1 MAKTKRKIT
10 CLNNICS
17 EGLEVF
23 PDSYELSSDKEGA
36 DAWMCRS
43 IDLHDEEFPLELRAI
58 GRAGAGVNNIPLKRC
73 SEEGIV
79 VFNAPGANANAVC
92 ELVVAMLILS
102 LRDILGGTEAVR
114 KLQRENGL
122 AVQSNTDI
130 QDIAKRVEVVKKN
143 YVGTEVRGKTLGI
156 IGLGAVGNLVA
167 DAAIGLG
174 VQVLGYDPV
183 IHIEHALRLNTQVN
197 LMSDL
202 DELLA
207 QVDFLSVHVPLN
219 DSSRH
224 MINAEK
230 LTLMKDGVVL
240 LNFSRDGIYDEE
252 AVLEALKSGKVACY
266 VSDFPNER
274 NIEFPNTILT
284 PHLGASTEE
293 SEVNCARM
301 VALQLKNY
309 LEEGTIEN
317 SVNYPSVSLGHQ
329 KSPTRTVVLHRN
341 LPGVLQKI
349 THFIGDNGYNIDK
362 MISKSQGDY
371 AVCIFDIDQVLD
383 RSFVLQFREHPG
395 VLRVRALLK
404 DGD

>member
-1 MAKTKRKIT
+1 MAKTKRKIA
-10 CLNNICS
+10 CLNNIAE

-23 PDSYELSSDKEGA
+23 PDGYEVCDDKEGA
-36 DAWMCRS
+36 DAWLCRS
-43 IDLHDEEFPLELRAI
+43 IDLHNEEFPAELRAI

-79 VFNAPGANANAVC
+79 VFNTPGANANAVS
-92 ELVVAMLILS
+92 ELVIAMLILS
-102 LRDILGGTEAVR
+102 LRDIAGGVKAVRDLQRKNEEAV
-114 KLQRENGL
+114 KSG
-122 AVQSNTDI
+122 AVAEDI
-130 QDIAKRVEVVKKN
+130 KVQVEAVKKN
-143 YVGTEVRGKTLGI
+143 YVGTEARGKRLGV
-156 IGLGAVGNLVA
+156 IGLGSVGSLVA
-167 DAAIGLG
+167 NAAIGLG
-174 VQVLGYDPV
+174 MQVLGYDPV
-183 IHIEHALRLNTQVN
+183 INIEHALRLNTQVK
-197 LMSDL
+197 LISDL
-202 DELLA
+202 DELFS

-219 DSSRH
+219 DSSRQ
-224 MINAEK
+224 MIDAEK
-230 LTLMKDGVVL
+230 IDLMKDGVVL
-240 LNFSRDGIYDEE
+240 LNFARDGIYDEE
-252 AVLEALKSGKVACY
+252 AVLEGLESGKVARY

-293 SEVNCARM
+293 SEVNCSRM

-317 SVNYPSVSLGHQ
+317 SVNYASISLGHQ
-329 KSPTRTVVLHRN
+329 KSPTRAVVLHRN

-383 RSFVLQFREHPG
+383 RPFVLQFREFPD

-404 DGD
+404 DE

>member
-1 MAKTKRKIT
+1 MAKEKRKIA
-10 CLNNICS
+10 CLNNIAA

-23 PDSYELSSDKEGA
+23 PDGYELSSDKEGA

-58 GRAGAGVNNIPLKRC
+58 GRAGAGVNNIPLRRC

-79 VFNAPGANANAVC
+79 VFNAPGANANAVS
-92 ELVVAMLILS
+92 ELVIAMLILS
-102 LRDILGGTEAVR
+102 LRDILGGIEAV
-114 KLQRENGL
+114 KDLQQENDVAAQNGF
-122 AVQSNTDI
+122 AAE
-130 QDIAKRVEVVKKN
+130 DIAKKVEAIKKS
-143 YVGTEVRGKTLGI
+143 YVGTEARGKTLGV

-174 VQVLGYDPV
+174 MQVLGYDPV
-183 IHIEHALRLNTQVN
+183 IHIEYALRLNTQVK
-197 LMSDL
+197 LISDL
-202 DELLA
+202 DELLT

-224 MINAEK
+224 MIDAEK
-230 LTLMKDGVVL
+230 IALMKDATVL
-240 LNFSRDGIYDEE
+240 LNFARDGIYDED
-252 AVLEALKSGKVACY
+252 AVLEALKSGKVARY

-274 NIEFPNTILT
+274 NIKFPNTILT

-301 VALQLKNY
+301 VAIQLRNY
-309 LEEGTIEN
+309 LDEGTIDN
-317 SVNYPSVSLGHQ
+317 SVNYPSITLGHQ
-329 KSPTRTVVLHRN
+329 KSPTRAVVLHRN

-371 AVCIFDIDQVLD
+371 AICIFDIDQVLD
-383 RSFVLQFREHPG
+383 RPFVLQFREYPD

-404 DGD
+404 DE